1 MQQKQFP
8 SSQFWVLA
16 EQEHEGEGE
25 AVELVGGA
33 GEVVSLPV
41 HEHLSFSSPEK
52 K

>member
-8 SSQFWVLA
+8 LSQFWVLA
-16 EQEHEGEGE
+16 EHEHEGGG
-25 AVELVGGA
+25 ADVELPGGA
-33 GEVVSLPV
+33 GEVVSPPV